1 MAKSFKQVN
10 ECTNLRPICQPESLR
25 ILLQLSAKPG
35 HVLHQFDVKTAFL
48 HSPIE
53 EEEYLEQPQS
63 FWSEDQIE
71 RSWYTDWINQ
81 FMDKTGWQKLM
92 QGVGKTPTDTGDPQ
106 EQELSLLVR
115 EGGDRWSHLHFVLG
129 WGHHSRIKKHDS
141 NLRCQEGTEGNME
154 DRKTALVSGPQN
166 QTRGQSESRPRALH
180 KQCFSGFKWISANLQ
195 ENPADLNL
203 KLQTAQ
209 KAGSCVAPVWC

>member
-1 MAKSFKQVN
+1 M
-10 ECTNLRPICQPESLR
+10 
-25 ILLQLSAKPG
+25 
-35 HVLHQFDVKTAFL
+35 LHQFDVKTAFL

-154 DRKTALVSGPQN
+154 DRKTALVSGPQS

-209 KAGSCVAPVWC
+209 KGDEEWNQMIYRSLVGSLLYLAKKKTRSDVIFTGNFFVQTFKCTY